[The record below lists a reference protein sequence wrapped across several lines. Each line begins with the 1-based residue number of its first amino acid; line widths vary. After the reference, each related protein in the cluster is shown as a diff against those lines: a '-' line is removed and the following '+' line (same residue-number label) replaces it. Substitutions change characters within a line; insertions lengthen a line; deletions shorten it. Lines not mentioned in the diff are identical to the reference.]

1 MKKLELPLKNGRRLN
16 SLNKVRYISIVR
28 VLGLFLVLTYHLF
41 QDILPGGF
49 LGVDIF
55 FTFSGYLITSLMI
68 SNLENANNFDFL
80 RYIKRRFLRIFPA
93 LLFSIFFTLPFVAL
107 ISSDFSANLDRQ
119 IAAALGFVTNYFEI
133 NSGNSYES
141 QLVPNL
147 YTHTW
152 SLAIEA
158 HYYILWGIYMTII
171 SFIVSR
177 LKNNK
182 IKLVK
187 ILLMANSI
195 ILFLISYFHMQRLF
209 FNSDNK
215 SIAYF
220 STMAHIYP
228 FFVGSVFG
236 VLFGINLVTKISQWL
251 KNKIRLCKI
260 HITIFIPII
269 MMAIIFICHKTNFDN
284 KLTYKYGFL
293 TISLLSAGLIFL
305 LRMLDELLDKSRKES
320 KLIEHIAFISYP
332 MYLFHWPFFIIFSN
346 IFNSNLI
353 SATVTIIFSYV
364 FSVLFA
370 YNIEPI
376 FYRASH
382 TKSKIFNKLG
392 KYIIVGTVFFGFI
405 CLFINANILINKSD
419 ISELEKE
426 QMVASVIQNIDK
438 IENLKQGLND
448 PDIGFDQVQKV
459 ENIQNS
465 QKLSDFGNKITVIGD
480 SVTLGARK
488 KLKETFE
495 NSHIDAK
502 GNRSIADGYD
512 LIKNMHDSNILGKY
526 VVIALGTNGCE
537 NWKSIIDKIIE
548 EFSNSYR
555 LIFVT
560 PYDGYW
566 NESWKSYKT
575 TQYLKELKESST
587 LITIADWAENI
598 SSHSDLLGS
607 DKTHIGGNQV
617 AIDLFVETIAK
628 AISEADLKS

>member
-1 MKKLELPLKNGRRLN
+1 M
-16 SLNKVRYISIVR
+16 NKVRYISIVR

-41 QDILPGGF
+41 QDVLPGGF

-68 SNLENANNFDFL
+68 SNQENVNNFDFL
-80 RYIKRRFLRIFPA
+80 RYIKRRFWRIFPA
-93 LLFSIFFTLPFVAL
+93 LFFSIFFTLPFVAL
-107 ISSDFSANLDRQ
+107 ISSDFNANLDRQ

-152 SLAIEA
+152 SLAIEV
-158 HYYILWGIYMTII
+158 HYYILWGVYMTAI
-171 SFIVSR
+171 SFIALK

-182 IKLVK
+182 MRAVK
-187 ILLMANSI
+187 ILLMTSSM
-195 ILFLISYFHMQRLF
+195 ILFLISYFHMQFLF
-209 FNSDNK
+209 SNSDNK

-220 STMAHIYP
+220 STMSHIYP
-228 FFVGSVFG
+228 FFVGSVLG
-236 VLFGINLVTKISQWL
+236 VLFGINLAPKISEWL
-251 KNKIRLCKI
+251 KNKVRPLKI
-260 HITIFIPII
+260 YITIFIVII
-269 MMAIIFICHKTNFDN
+269 MTAIIFICHKTNFDN

-293 TISLLSAGLIFL
+293 TISLLSAVLIFL
-305 LRMLDELLDKSRKES
+305 LRMLDEVLDKSRKES
-320 KLIEHIAFISYP
+320 KLIDHIAFMSYP

-353 SATVTIIFSYV
+353 SATVTIIFSYA

-376 FYRASH
+376 FYRDYH
-382 TKSKIFNKLG
+382 TKSKIFNKSG
-392 KYIIVGTVFFGFI
+392 KYIIVVTVFFSFI
-405 CLFINANILINKSD
+405 CLFINANILINKLD

-426 QMVASVIQNIDK
+426 QMVGNVLQNIDK
-438 IENLKQGLND
+438 IENLKQGWDD

-465 QKLSDFGNKITVIGD
+465 KKLSDFGNEKTKITVIGD
-480 SVTLGARK
+480 SVTLGALK

-512 LIKNMHDSNILGKY
+512 LIKNMQDSNILGEY

-537 NWKSIIDKIIE
+537 NWKSIIDQIIG
-548 EFSNSYR
+548 EFSNRYR

-566 NESWKSYKT
+566 NESWKSYQT
-575 TQYLKELKESST
+575 TQYLKELKENNAP
-587 LITIADWAENI
+587 ITIADWAGNI
-598 SSHSDLLGS
+598 SLHSDLLGS
-607 DKTHIGGNQV
+607 DKTHIGGNQA
-617 AIDLFVETIAK
+617 AIDLFVETISK
-628 AISEADLKS
+628 AIDEDFSKS

>member
-1 MKKLELPLKNGRRLN
+1 M
-16 SLNKVRYISIVR
+16 NKVRYISIVR

-68 SNLENANNFDFL
+68 SNPKNANNFDFL

-93 LLFSIFFTLPFVAL
+93 LFFSIFFTLPFVAL
-107 ISSDFSANLDRQ
+107 ISSDFNANLDRQ

-152 SLAIEA
+152 SLAVEV
-158 HYYILWGIYMTII
+158 HYYTLWGVYMTAI
-171 SFIVSR
+171 SFIASR

-182 IKLVK
+182 TRAIK
-187 ILLMANSI
+187 ILLMTSSI
-195 ILFLISYFHMQRLF
+195 ILFLISYFYMQSLF
-209 FNSDNK
+209 SNNSNK

-228 FFVGSVFG
+228 FFVGSVLG
-236 VLFGINLVTKISQWL
+236 VLFGINISPKISQWL
-251 KNKIRLCKI
+251 KNKARIFKI
-260 HITIFIPII
+260 YITVFIPII
-269 MMAIIFICHKTNFDN
+269 MTAIIFICHKTSFDN

-293 TISLLSAGLIFL
+293 TISLLSAILIFL
-305 LRMLDELLDKSRKES
+305 LRILDEVLDKSLKES
-320 KLIEHIAFISYP
+320 KLIDHIAFISYP

-353 SATVTIIFSYV
+353 SATATIIFSYA

-376 FYRASH
+376 FYKAYH

-392 KYIIVGTVFFGFI
+392 KYIIVVTGFFGLI
-405 CLFINANILINKSD
+405 CLFINANILINKLD

-426 QMVASVIQNIDK
+426 QMVGNAIQNIDK
-438 IENLKQGLND
+438 IENLKQGLD
-448 PDIGFDQVQKV
+448 AQSVGFDQTQKV

-465 QKLSDFGNKITVIGD
+465 QKLSDFENKITMIGD

-495 NSHIDAK
+495 NSDVDAK
-502 GNRSIADGYD
+502 GSRSIADGYD
-512 LIKNMHDSNILGKY
+512 LIKNMQASNTLGRY
-526 VVIALGTNGCE
+526 IVIALGTNGCE
-537 NWKSIIDKIIE
+537 NWKSSIDKIIQ

-566 NESWKSYKT
+566 NESWKSYQTAK
-575 TQYLKELKESST
+575 YLKELKENNAH
-587 LITIADWAENI
+587 ITIADWAENI
-598 SSHSDLLGS
+598 SSHLDLLGS
-607 DKTHIGGNQV
+607 DKTHVGGNQA
-617 AIDLFVETIAK
+617 AIDLFVETISK
-628 AISEADLKS
+628 AIDEAVCKS

>member
-1 MKKLELPLKNGRRLN
+1 
-16 SLNKVRYISIVR
+16 
-28 VLGLFLVLTYHLF
+28 
-41 QDILPGGF
+41 
-49 LGVDIF
+49 
-55 FTFSGYLITSLMI
+55 MI
-68 SNLENANNFDFL
+68 SNLENANSFDFL

-93 LLFSIFFTLPFVAL
+93 LFFSIFFTLPFVAL

-158 HYYILWGIYMTII
+158 HYYILWGVYMTAI
-171 SFIVSR
+171 SFIALK
-177 LKNNK
+177 LKNSK
-182 IKLVK
+182 IRVVK
-187 ILLMANSI
+187 ILLITSSI
-195 ILFLISYFHMQRLF
+195 ILFLISYFHMQSLF
-209 FNSDNK
+209 SNSDNK

-220 STMAHIYP
+220 STMSHIYP
-228 FFVGSVFG
+228 FFVGSVLG
-236 VLFGINLVTKISQWL
+236 ILFGINLSPKISQWL
-251 KNKIRLCKI
+251 KNKVRPLKI
-260 HITIFIPII
+260 YITIFISII
-269 MMAIIFICHKTNFDN
+269 MTAIIFICHKTNFDN

-293 TISLLSAGLIFL
+293 TISSLSAFLILL
-305 LRMLDELLDKSRKES
+305 LRMLDEILDKNRKES
-320 KLIEHIAFISYP
+320 KLIDYIAFISYP

-353 SATVTIIFSYV
+353 SATVTIIFSYA
-364 FSVLFA
+364 FSVFFA
-370 YNIEPI
+370 HGIEPI

-392 KYIIVGTVFFGFI
+392 KYIIVVTVFFSFI

-419 ISELEKE
+419 ISELEQE
-426 QMVASVIQNIDK
+426 QMVGNVIQNIDK
-438 IENLKQGLND
+438 IENLKQGWGA
-448 PDIGFDQVQKV
+448 PDIGSDQVKKV

-465 QKLSDFGNKITVIGD
+465 QKLFDFENKKTKITVIGD

-512 LIKNMHDSNILGKY
+512 LIKNMHDSNILGEY

-537 NWKSIIDKIIE
+537 NWKSIIDQIIE
-548 EFSNSYR
+548 EFSNTYR

-575 TQYLKELKESST
+575 TQYLKELKENNAP
-587 LITIADWAENI
+587 ITIADWAGNI
-598 SSHSDLLGS
+598 SSRSDLLGS
-607 DKTHIGGNQV
+607 DKTHIGGNQA
-617 AIDLFVETIAK
+617 AIDLFVETISK
-628 AISEADLKS
+628 AINEDFSRS